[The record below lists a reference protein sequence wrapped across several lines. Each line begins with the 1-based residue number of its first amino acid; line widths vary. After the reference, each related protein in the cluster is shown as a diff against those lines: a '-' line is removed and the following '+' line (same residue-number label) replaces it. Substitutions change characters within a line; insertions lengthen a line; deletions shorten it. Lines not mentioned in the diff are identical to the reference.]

1 MDDIYSWI
9 LSPEIREYL
18 RGNYKPDLMERQAL
32 ICGAYRPIE
41 EKLSALQTLC
51 GEAES
56 EEERASLERAVERYQ
71 LAIREIRQCRQDEFY
86 LSRTALQ
93 FGGDTWLY
101 AYPFNYLG
109 ELKTDIS
116 RCYDDLSGG
125 DPSVYC
131 PVSCGYQVKKWRC
144 GKVWEPMLS
153 FDLRPMGK
161 EYRTTRFYLY
171 DTLLEQANLS
181 LEGQGSGC
189 KQEECRPLPFPF
201 STGDLVCLDAPLFE
215 RPVYGVLCR
224 WTSIDSVYNGEL
236 YTLLGY
242 MENGILRA
250 MDLSEQEIA
259 FDGSGYRV
267 IDWLRRASSEELP
280 AGQEVFGEIGAQLR
294 CLNRRDRAAAKDQF
308 LQIFVRGQKKE
319 GLFIR
324 QVVGEDT
331 LCEMARVGFV
341 PVGASETV
349 EVYVHTDDTGQVP
362 HFHVRKY
369 HAGGNG
375 FGWEV
380 CVKYLSAEYFFH
392 GCERAG
398 IPSGA
403 NISGKDLNRFFDAKK
418 ADGRT
423 YWQIAVNAWNDN
435 NSGIELPADIQRP
448 DYSELF

>member
-18 RGNYKPDLMERQAL
+18 RGHYKPDLMEQQAL

-41 EKLSALQTLC
+41 EKLYALQTLC
-51 GEAES
+51 GEAET
-56 EEERASLERAVERYQ
+56 EEERTSLERAIERYQ

-109 ELKTDIS
+109 EIKTDIS
-116 RCYDDLSGG
+116 RSYEELSGG
-125 DPSVYC
+125 DSSVYC

-294 CLNRRDRAAAKDQF
+294 CLNRRDWAAAKDQF
-308 LQIFVRGQKKE
+308 LQIFVQR
-319 GLFIR
+319 R
-324 QVVGEDT
+324 
-331 LCEMARVGFV
+331 
-341 PVGASETV
+341 
-349 EVYVHTDDTGQVP
+349 
-362 HFHVRKY
+362 
-369 HAGGNG
+369 
-375 FGWEV
+375 
-380 CVKYLSAEYFFH
+380 
-392 GCERAG
+392 
-398 IPSGA
+398 
-403 NISGKDLNRFFDAKK
+403 KK
-418 ADGRT
+418 AGRT
-423 YWQIAVNAWNDN
+423 
-435 NSGIELPADIQRP
+435 SAD
-448 DYSELF
+448 

>member
-1 MDDIYSWI
+1 MGDIYSWI

-18 RGNYKPDLMERQAL
+18 RKHYKPDLMEQQAL

-56 EEERASLERAVERYQ
+56 EEERASLERAVARCR
-71 LAIREIRQCRQDEFY
+71 LAIREIRQCRRDEFY

-93 FGGDTWLY
+93 FGGDCGLY
-101 AYPFNYLG
+101 EYPFNYPG
-109 ELKTDIS
+109 ELTAEIS
-116 RCYDDLSGG
+116 RSYEELAGG

-131 PVSCGYQVKKWRC
+131 PVTSGYKVEKWRC
-144 GKVWEPMLS
+144 GKVWERMLS
-153 FDLRPMGK
+153 FDLKPMGK

-171 DTLLEQANLS
+171 NALLERAKLPCEDQ
-181 LEGQGSGC
+181 EGGC
-189 KQEECRPLPFPF
+189 YEKERHFLPLPCT
-201 STGDLVCLDAPLFE
+201 TGDLVRLDAPLFA

-224 WTSIDSVYNGEL
+224 WINDDPDANREFN
-236 YTLLGY
+236 TLLGY

-250 MDLSEQEIA
+250 MDLSGREIA
-259 FDGSGYRV
+259 FDGSGYHV
-267 IDWLRRASSEELP
+267 IDWLHPASPEELP
-280 AGQEVFGEIGAQLR
+280 AGQEVLAEIGAQLR
-294 CLNRRDRAAAKDQF
+294 CASCRSWTEARKRF
-308 LQIFVRGQKKE
+308 LQIFVQKRKKE

-324 QVVGEDT
+324 QAVGEDT
-331 LCEMARVGFV
+331 LCEMSRVGFV
-341 PVGASETV
+341 SVGTSETV

-375 FGWEV
+375 FDWEV

-392 GCERAG
+392 GCEHAG
-398 IPSGA
+398 IPAGA

-423 YWQIAVNAWNDN
+423 YWQIAVDAWNDN
-435 NSGIELPADIQRP
+435 NIGMALPADIPHP
-448 DYSELF
+448 DYSELI